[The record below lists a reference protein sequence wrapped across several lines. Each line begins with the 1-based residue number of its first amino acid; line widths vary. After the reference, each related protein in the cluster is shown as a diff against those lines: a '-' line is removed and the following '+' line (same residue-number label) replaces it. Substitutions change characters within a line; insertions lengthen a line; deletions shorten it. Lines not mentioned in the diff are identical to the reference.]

1 MIVKSQHL
9 QVVKDKKFV
18 RNMIQHT
25 YLHNYLQVVSRYAI
39 NLSL

>member
-1 MIVKSQHL
+1 MSQHL

-18 RNMIQHT
+18 RNMVQHMC
-25 YLHNYLQVVSRYAI
+25 LHNYLHVVSRYAI